1 MANGILWTGYPG
13 QAGGTALA
21 KILYGQVNPSGKL
34 PMTFVSHSSLETNQF
49 FKLVKF
55 SSVSIQLVLT

>member
-34 PMTFVSHSSLETNQF
+34 PMTFVSHSSLETYQF
-49 FKLVKF
+49 ESGKI
-55 SSVSIQLVLT
+55 SSP